1 MIGNVASSG
10 RNSMSQATSS
20 AFSNTLVLR
29 PLKREVGI
37 LDMQVIDITDVGIRN
52 KVTEM
57 LPSYPSYPLLYLV
70 YVLVKS
76 DGVSGVA
83 RNFLRDT
90 CQNKGQYLSITYAT
104 SLKEIGDVTMRD
116 KVEEIINIAPE
127 VTVWWA
133 FYALQVCDGSF
144 DCAIGLLFEGVVDA
158 SKDPA
163 TQVAPV
169 STQHVSPAISP
180 MNRPDESSFVDLSS
194 DSERS
199 VPSDTSG
206 NKSFK
211 PNPSSPELL
220 HQTPGN
226 LFIDTS
232 DDDKDFDSEGDDVAL
247 RASPGYSSLRTPSSD
262 KGKGVDRSDPEDCD
276 SDIDLLSLP
285 PFEEIPQASRHE
297 KQSRNRRFC
306 GSKQKNWLAQISHE
320 KSCRKNTKQICVKCK
335 RECSNSNI
343 RRHEASCDG
352 RQTSRRDGPEYEV
365 RNSTRTPGS
374 RDSPPDFDSSD
385 SLTEDQLQKVKEM
398 QKYLPL
404 LSVGRCTESLGLSN
418 YDVDEAIKLEME
430 TLTSDDEVDRR
441 SSYRRKDGSL
451 KRELGSTSVERVTK
465 KPRIQAGDG
474 NTNLEPASQWI
485 KTTFSVLCQQNSA
498 NLTIVHLSGSE
509 SRSVPTQLICDNST
523 YLKNMID
530 LTGDGDVPKKIDLL
544 HVEPGLFDAL
554 IQYMVCRDVSFNS
567 RLSQTQKITSIVNF
581 IVLAKE
587 LEVSGPATAM
597 LPTLES
603 MLKQERNGPSPP
615 NILKGD
621 HIQKIFSTLEVGHP
635 IQKLF
640 VRASVR
646 PFLEYR
652 IDNTSIEED
661 FDSGSELMPGN
672 IEISRNK
679 PAHLA
684 FKLNNDFRSALLLK
698 VFETTSTRES
708 RQTFTRS
715 KNPKNSTTWF
725 TDPLDDS
732 QFTI

>member
-1 MIGNVASSG
+1 
-10 RNSMSQATSS
+10 
-20 AFSNTLVLR
+20 
-29 PLKREVGI
+29 
-37 LDMQVIDITDVGIRN
+37 
-52 KVTEM
+52 M
-57 LPSYPSYPLLYLV
+57 L
-70 YVLVKS
+70 
-76 DGVSGVA
+76 
-83 RNFLRDT
+83 
-90 CQNKGQYLSITYAT
+90 
-104 SLKEIGDVTMRD
+104 
-116 KVEEIINIAPE
+116 
-127 VTVWWA
+127 
-133 FYALQVCDGSF
+133 
-144 DCAIGLLFEGVVDA
+144 
-158 SKDPA
+158 
-163 TQVAPV
+163 
-169 STQHVSPAISP
+169 
-180 MNRPDESSFVDLSS
+180 
-194 DSERS
+194 
-199 VPSDTSG
+199 
-206 NKSFK
+206 
-211 PNPSSPELL
+211 
-220 HQTPGN
+220 
-226 LFIDTS
+226 
-232 DDDKDFDSEGDDVAL
+232 
-247 RASPGYSSLRTPSSD
+247 
-262 KGKGVDRSDPEDCD
+262 
-276 SDIDLLSLP
+276 
-285 PFEEIPQASRHE
+285 
-297 KQSRNRRFC
+297 
-306 GSKQKNWLAQISHE
+306 
-320 KSCRKNTKQICVKCK
+320 
-335 RECSNSNI
+335 
-343 RRHEASCDG
+343 
-352 RQTSRRDGPEYEV
+352 
-365 RNSTRTPGS
+365 
-374 RDSPPDFDSSD
+374 
-385 SLTEDQLQKVKEM
+385 
-398 QKYLPL
+398 
-404 LSVGRCTESLGLSN
+404 
-418 YDVDEAIKLEME
+418 
-430 TLTSDDEVDRR
+430 
-441 SSYRRKDGSL
+441 YR
-451 KRELGSTSVERVTK
+451 
-465 KPRIQAGDG
+465 
-474 NTNLEPASQWI
+474 
-485 KTTFSVLCQQNSA
+485 TTFSVLCQQNSA

-597 LPTLES
+597 LLTLES

-621 HIQKIFSTLEVGHP
+621 HIQKIFSTLEFGHP

>member
-1 MIGNVASSG
+1 
-10 RNSMSQATSS
+10 
-20 AFSNTLVLR
+20 
-29 PLKREVGI
+29 
-37 LDMQVIDITDVGIRN
+37 
-52 KVTEM
+52 M
-57 LPSYPSYPLLYLV
+57 L
-70 YVLVKS
+70 
-76 DGVSGVA
+76 
-83 RNFLRDT
+83 
-90 CQNKGQYLSITYAT
+90 
-104 SLKEIGDVTMRD
+104 
-116 KVEEIINIAPE
+116 
-127 VTVWWA
+127 
-133 FYALQVCDGSF
+133 
-144 DCAIGLLFEGVVDA
+144 
-158 SKDPA
+158 
-163 TQVAPV
+163 
-169 STQHVSPAISP
+169 
-180 MNRPDESSFVDLSS
+180 
-194 DSERS
+194 
-199 VPSDTSG
+199 
-206 NKSFK
+206 
-211 PNPSSPELL
+211 
-220 HQTPGN
+220 
-226 LFIDTS
+226 
-232 DDDKDFDSEGDDVAL
+232 
-247 RASPGYSSLRTPSSD
+247 
-262 KGKGVDRSDPEDCD
+262 
-276 SDIDLLSLP
+276 
-285 PFEEIPQASRHE
+285 
-297 KQSRNRRFC
+297 
-306 GSKQKNWLAQISHE
+306 
-320 KSCRKNTKQICVKCK
+320 
-335 RECSNSNI
+335 
-343 RRHEASCDG
+343 
-352 RQTSRRDGPEYEV
+352 
-365 RNSTRTPGS
+365 
-374 RDSPPDFDSSD
+374 
-385 SLTEDQLQKVKEM
+385 
-398 QKYLPL
+398 
-404 LSVGRCTESLGLSN
+404 
-418 YDVDEAIKLEME
+418 
-430 TLTSDDEVDRR
+430 
-441 SSYRRKDGSL
+441 YR
-451 KRELGSTSVERVTK
+451 
-465 KPRIQAGDG
+465 
-474 NTNLEPASQWI
+474 
-485 KTTFSVLCQQNSA
+485 TTFSVLCQQNSA
-498 NLTIVHLSGSE
+498 NLTIINLSGSE

-621 HIQKIFSTLEVGHP
+621 HIQKIFSTLEVGHS